1 MAALTDPAEARAA
14 RFAALERTPLV
25 VVGSRA
31 GAVRQSWRSL
41 RDIFRRRELLGLLI
55 RRDVKSRYK
64 GSALGFLWSFIRP
77 LTQLLIY
84 YVVVGH
90 FLQAARGIPDF
101 AIYVFSGLTIFG
113 LFSETVGGGA
123 TSIVSNRGLIKKISL
138 PREIFPLASIGSAL
152 FNFGVQLIVLVA
164 AAILTG
170 SLVFGAHLLY
180 AIPAILVILIYGA
193 ALALVLSAANVYL
206 RDVQYLVEISL
217 MLLLWAS
224 PIIYSW
230 SMVKDVL
237 GPGPLLELYTDN
249 PVTLA
254 VLAFQKAFRDPSVAG
269 AEYPEQLLLRLAISA
284 VIGLVL
290 AFFAQRAFARMQ
302 GSFAQEL

>member
-1 MAALTDPAEARAA
+1 MTALTDPAEARAA

-31 GAVRQSWRSL
+31 GAVRHSWRQL
-41 RDIFRRRELLGLLI
+41 RDILNRRELLGLLV
-55 RRDVKSRYK
+55 RRDLKARYK

-90 FLQAARGIPDF
+90 FLNVARGIPDF
-101 AIYVFSGLTIFG
+101 AIYVFCGLTIFG
-113 LFSETVGGGA
+113 LFSDAVGGSA
-123 TSIVSNRGLIKKISL
+123 NSIVSNQGLIKKIAL

-152 FNFGVQLIVLVA
+152 FNFGVQLLVLIV

-180 AIPAILVILIYGA
+180 AVPAILVVLIYGA
-193 ALALVLSAANVYL
+193 ALGLILSAANVYL

-230 SMVKDVL
+230 TMVREAL
-237 GPGPLLELYTDN
+237 GPGLLLEIYTNN

-254 VLAFQKAFRDPSVAG
+254 VLSFQVAFRNPSVG
-269 AEYPEQLLLRLAISA
+269 AEYPEHLLLRLAIA
-284 VIGLVL
+284 GAIGLVL

>member
-1 MAALTDPAEARAA
+1 MTAPKDPAEARAT
-14 RFAALERTPLV
+14 RFAVLEQTPLV
-25 VVGSRA
+25 VIGSRS
-31 GAVRQSWRSL
+31 GAVRQSARQL
-41 RDIFRRRELLGLLI
+41 RDILRRRELLGLLI
-55 RRDVKSRYK
+55 RRDLKARYK

-90 FLQAARGIPDF
+90 FLQAAKGIPDF
-101 AIYVFSGLTIFG
+101 AIYVFCGLTIFG
-113 LFSETVGGGA
+113 LFSETMSGAA
-123 TSIVSNRGLIKKISL
+123 TSIVSNQGLIKKIAL
-138 PREIFPLASIGSAL
+138 PREIFPLASVGSAL
-152 FNFGVQLIVLVA
+152 FNFGIQLLVLIV

-180 AIPAILVILIYGA
+180 AIPAILVVLVYA
-193 ALALVLSAANVYL
+193 AGLGLVLSAANVYL
-206 RDVQYLVEISL
+206 RDVQYLVEIAL

-230 SMVKDVL
+230 TMVQGVL
-237 GPGPLLELYTDN
+237 GNGPLLEIYTNN
-249 PVTLA
+249 PVTLS
-254 VLAFQKAFRDPSVAG
+254 VLAFQTAFRNPEVG
-269 AEYPEQLLLRLAISA
+269 AEYPEHLLLRLAIAGA
-284 VIGLVL
+284 VGLVL

>member
-1 MAALTDPAEARAA
+1 MTALTDPAEAREA

-25 VVGSRA
+25 VVGTRA
-31 GAVRQSWRSL
+31 GAVRHSWRQL
-41 RDIFRRRELLGLLI
+41 RDILRRRELLNLLV
-55 RRDVKSRYK
+55 RRDLKARYK

-77 LTQLLIY
+77 LTQLIIY
-84 YVVVGH
+84 YVVVGQ
-90 FLQAARGIPDF
+90 FLNVARGIPDF
-101 AIYVFSGLTIFG
+101 AIYVFCGLTIFG
-113 LFSETVGGGA
+113 LFSDSVGGSA
-123 TSIVSNRGLIKKISL
+123 NSIVSNQGLIKKIAL

-152 FNFGVQLIVLVA
+152 FNFVVQLLVLVV

-180 AIPAILVILIYGA
+180 AIPAVLVVLIYGA
-193 ALALVLSAANVYL
+193 GLGLILSAANVYL

-230 SMVKDVL
+230 SMVKGAL
-237 GPGPLLELYTDN
+237 GEGLLLELYTNN
-249 PVTLA
+249 PVTLS
-254 VLAFQKAFRDPSVAG
+254 VLAFQKTFRNPDVA
-269 AEYPEQLLLRLAISA
+269 AEYPDYLLLRLAIA
-284 VIGLVL
+284 GVIGLIL